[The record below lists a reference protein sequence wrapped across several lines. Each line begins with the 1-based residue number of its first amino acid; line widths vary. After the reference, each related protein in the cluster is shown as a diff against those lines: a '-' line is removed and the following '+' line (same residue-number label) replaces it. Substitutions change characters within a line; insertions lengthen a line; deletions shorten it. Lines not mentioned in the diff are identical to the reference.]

1 MADDTGHRRG
11 HRIGQPATRV
21 DGAMKVTGQARFAS
35 DEAPPNPA
43 FACLVTS
50 AIARGRVR
58 GMRLEAARAV
68 PGVLD
73 ILTHANV
80 GAEIK
85 SPNGPDGGPTTTTLE
100 TDRIW
105 HDGQIIGIVLA
116 DSYEAARDGA
126 FRVAVDYETET
137 PSATFDSPGAETE
150 PKKANPDSPP
160 PAKGD
165 AVAAFT
171 TAPVKVDARY
181 STPAQHHNPMELF
194 TTTCVWEGP
203 KLAVYEP
210 TQSMYGLK
218 AAVARQL
225 SLDPANVR
233 TVSRYVGGGF
243 GSRGAPTSRTA
254 WIAVAARRLK
264 RPVKLVA
271 TRDQGFTI
279 ATYRAETRHR
289 IQLGADR
296 RGRLVSVS
304 HEGWEV
310 TSRPSGYNVS
320 GVNTTSRM
328 YASPNIATKVSI
340 VHADRNTPGFMRA
353 PPDTPYMFALEC
365 GMDELAYALD
375 MDPIELRRVN
385 DTQTDPVSGHP
396 FSSRSL
402 MKCFDEAAA
411 RFGWS
416 RRNPKPGSMRE
427 GDWLVGLGCATSC
440 YPSNIGPAAARLSL
454 TPQGKATLQ
463 MAGHEIGT
471 GAYTALAITVA
482 DRLGLSLEDVTVLLG
497 DSDLPPVPGA
507 GGSNNAAST
516 TNAAAKACEE
526 VRSRLA
532 GAAVRNN
539 AGPFGGLDPAG
550 LKLQG
555 GALTGPGGKSE
566 PLATALA
573 RVAGGALEV
582 HVENVPEGLPP
593 DAAAGLYQGKMTMSR
608 GSGRK
613 DVTAYACGAH
623 FIEVRIHERTREI
636 RTPRIVSA
644 FAAGT
649 IVNPLAAYS
658 QYMGGAIWGVSS
670 ALHEATEIDPTAARY
685 VNTNLADYLI
695 PVNADI
701 GQLDVILVPEEDAK
715 VNPLGVKGIG
725 EIGIV
730 GMNAAVANAVFH
742 ATGRRVRDLPI
753 RIEDLL

>member
-1 MADDTGHRRG
+1 MPDDTRYLRG
-11 HRIGQPATRV
+11 HRIGQPATRIE
-21 DGAMKVTGQARFAS
+21 GALKVTGAARFAS
-35 DEAPPNPA
+35 DEAPAHPA
-43 FACLVTS
+43 YAVLVTS
-50 AIARGRVR
+50 AIARGRIR
-58 GMRLEAARAV
+58 GMELGPARAV
-68 PGVLD
+68 SGVLD

-85 SPNGPDGGPTTTTLE
+85 PPIGPDQGATTTTME
-100 TDRIW
+100 TDQIW
-105 HDGQIIGIVLA
+105 HDGQIIAIVLA
-116 DSYEAARDGA
+116 DSLEAAQDGA
-126 FRVAVDYETET
+126 HRVVVDYEVEP

-150 PKKANPDSPP
+150 PKRAKPESPE

-165 AVAAFT
+165 AAAAFAA
-171 TAPVKVDARY
+171 APVKIDARY
-181 STPAQHHNPMELF
+181 STPTQHHNPMELF

-203 KLAVYEP
+203 KLIIYEP

-218 AAVARQL
+218 GAVAKQL
-225 SLDPANVR
+225 GLDLANVR
-233 TVSRYVGGGF
+233 TISRYVGGGF
-243 GSRGAPTSRTA
+243 GSRGTASSRTA
-254 WIAVAARRLK
+254 WVAVAARRLK
-264 RPVKLVA
+264 RPVKLMA
-271 TRDQGFTI
+271 SRADGFTI
-279 ATYRAETRHR
+279 VTYRAETRH
-289 IQLGADR
+289 QVKLGAQRD
-296 RGRLVSVS
+296 GKLVSLS

-310 TSRPSGYNVS
+310 TSRPSKYNVS
-320 GVNTTSRM
+320 GTETTARM

-365 GMDELAYALD
+365 GMDELAYALG

-385 DTQTDPVSGHP
+385 DTQTDPVSGRP
-396 FSSRSL
+396 FSSRAL
-402 MKCFDEAAA
+402 MKCFDQAAA
-411 RFGWS
+411 KFGWS
-416 RRNPKPGSMRE
+416 RRNPKPGSMGE
-427 GDWLVGLGCATSC
+427 DDWLVGYGCASSC

-454 TPQGKATLQ
+454 TRAGKATIQ

-471 GAYTALAITVA
+471 GAYTVVAITVA
-482 DRLGLSLEDVTVLLG
+482 DRLGLRLEDVTVLMG

-526 VRSRLA
+526 IRSRLA
-532 GAAVRNN
+532 TAAVRAA
-539 AGPFGGLDPAG
+539 AGPFAGADPGA

-555 GALTGPGGKSE
+555 GALVGPGGKSE
-566 PLATALA
+566 PLATALE
-573 RVAGGALEV
+573 RVTGGPLEV
-582 HVENVPEGLPP
+582 HVENVPEGLPA
-593 DAAAGLYQGKMTMSR
+593 DAAAGLYEGKMTMSR
-608 GSGRK
+608 GTGRK
-613 DVTAYACGAH
+613 DVTAYAFGAH
-623 FIEVRIHERTREI
+623 FIEVRIHNRTREI
-636 RTPRIVSA
+636 RVPRIVSA

-658 QYMGGAIWGVSS
+658 QFMGGAIWGVSS
-670 ALHEATEIDPTAARY
+670 ALHEATEIDPKAARY

-701 GQLDVILVPEEDAK
+701 GQLDVIFVPEQDAR

-742 ATGRRVRDLPI
+742 ATGKRIRDLPI